1 MGFLK
6 YVKQGLGLEGPDEA
20 EVDTSAATSPLDNL
34 NIKVKSAEELQ
45 NEGKNLAG
53 MRANNAGA
61 IAADNARNAM
71 ANSGGGKL
79 ARALAASQAASNA
92 STDTFNSSL
101 DSSISTAQQQD
112 QQQNAAE
119 REIAKAKA
127 GIASQA
133 ATQNAA
139 NKQAANTSRY
149 GNNITKPVVGTL
161 INAGL
166 SKLFG

>member
-1 MGFLK
+1 MGFMN
-6 YVKQGLGLEGPDEA
+6 YVKQGLGIEGPDVA
-20 EVDTSAATSPLDNL
+20 KVDTSALDNV
-34 NIKVKSAEELQ
+34 NIKSAEELQ

-53 MRANNAGA
+53 IRANNAGA

-79 ARALAASQAASNA
+79 ARALAASNAASNA

-101 DSSISTAQQQD
+101 DSSISTAQQQ
-112 QQQNAAE
+112 NAAE

-127 GIASQA
+127 SA
-133 ATQNAA
+133 ATQSAANEQAA
-139 NKQAANTSRY
+139 NKSKY
-149 GNNITKPVVGTL
+149 ENNITKPVVGTL

>member
-1 MGFLK
+1 MGFMN
-6 YVKQGLGLEGPDEA
+6 YVKQGLGIEGPDTA
-20 EVDTSAATSPLDNL
+20 EVDTSALDNVK
-34 NIKVKSAEELQ
+34 IKSAEELQ
-45 NEGKNLAG
+45 NEGKDLAG

-79 ARALAASQAASNA
+79 ARALAASNAASNA

-101 DSSISTAQQQD
+101 DSSISTAQQQ
-112 QQQNAAE
+112 NAAE

-127 GIASQA
+127 SA
-133 ATQNAA
+133 AAQNAA
-139 NKQAANTSRY
+139 NEQASNNAKY
-149 GNNITKPVVGTL
+149 GNNLTKPIAGTL

>member
-1 MGFLK
+1 MGFLN
-6 YVKQGLGLEGPDEA
+6 YVKQGLGIEGPDA
-20 EVDTSAATSPLDNL
+20 AKVDTSALDNV
-34 NIKVKSAEELQ
+34 NIKSAEELQ
-45 NEGKNLAG
+45 NEGKDLAG

-79 ARALAASQAASNA
+79 ARALAASNAASNA

-101 DSSISTAQQQD
+101 DSSISTAQQQ
-112 QQQNAAE
+112 NAAE
-119 REIAKAKA
+119 REIAKAKT
-127 GIASQA
+127 SA
-133 ATQNAA
+133 AQQNAA
-139 NKQAANTSRY
+139 NQQAANNSQY
-149 GNNITKPVVGTL
+149 NNNITKPIAGTL

>member
-1 MGFLK
+1 MGFLN
-6 YVKQGLGLEGPDEA
+6 YVKQGLGIEGPDA
-20 EVDTSAATSPLDNL
+20 AKVDTSALDNV
-34 NIKVKSAEELQ
+34 NIKSAEELQ

-101 DSSISTAQQQD
+101 DSSISTAQQQ
-112 QQQNAAE
+112 NAAE
-119 REIAKAKA
+119 REIAKSKA
-127 GIASQA
+127 A
-133 ATQNAA
+133 AAAQNAA
-139 NKQAANTSRY
+139 NQQAANTSKY
-149 GNNITKPVVGTL
+149 GNNITKPIAGTL

-166 SKLFG
+166 SGLFG

>member
-1 MGFLK
+1 MGFLN
-6 YVKQGLGLEGPDEA
+6 YVKQGLGIEGPDTA
-20 EVDTSAATSPLDNL
+20 KVDTSAASAALDNVK
-34 NIKVKSAEELQ
+34 IKSAEELQ

-101 DSSISTAQQQD
+101 DSSISTAQQQ
-112 QQQNAAE
+112 NAAE
-119 REIAKAKA
+119 REIAKAKS

-139 NKQAANTSRY
+139 NEQAANTSKY
-149 GNNITKPVVGTL
+149 GNNITKPIAGTL

>member
-1 MGFLK
+1 MGFLN
-6 YVKQGLGLEGPDEA
+6 YVKQGLGIEGPDTA
-20 EVDTSAATSPLDNL
+20 KVDTSALDNVK
-34 NIKVKSAEELQ
+34 IKSTEELQ
-45 NEGKNLAG
+45 NEGKNIAG
-53 MRANNAGA
+53 MQANNAGA

-92 STDTFNSSL
+92 STDTFNSALNSAV
-101 DSSISTAQQQD
+101 STA

-119 REIAKAKA
+119 REIAKAKT
-127 GIASQA
+127 SA
-133 ATQNAA
+133 AEHNAA
-139 NKQAANTSRY
+139 NEQTANTY
-149 GNNITKPVVGTL
+149 KYKNNITKPIAGTL

>member
-1 MGFLK
+1 MGFLN
-6 YVKQGLGLEGPDEA
+6 YVKQGLGIEGPETSK
-20 EVDTSAATSPLDNL
+20 VDTSAATSALDSV
-34 NIKVKSAEELQ
+34 KTKSAEELQ
-45 NEGKNLAG
+45 NEGRNIAG
-53 MRANNAGA
+53 MQANNAGA

-92 STDTFNSSL
+92 STDTFNSALNSA
-101 DSSISTAQQQD
+101 ISTA

-139 NKQAANTSRY
+139 NEQAANTSKY
-149 GNNITKPVVGTL
+149 NNNITKPVVGSL
-161 INAGL
+161 INAGI

>member
-1 MGFLK
+1 MN
-6 YVKQGLGLEGPDEA
+6 YIKQGLGIEGPDTA
-20 EVDTSAATSPLDNL
+20 KVDTSALDNV
-34 NIKVKSAEELQ
+34 KVKSAEELQ

-53 MRANNAGA
+53 MQANNAGA

-92 STDTFNSSL
+92 STDTFNSALNSA
-101 DSSISTAQQQD
+101 ISTAQQQN
-112 QQQNAAE
+112 QAE
-119 REIAKAKA
+119 REIAKAKT
-127 GIASQA
+127 SA
-133 ATQNAA
+133 AAQNAA
-139 NKQAANTSRY
+139 NEQAANTAQY
-149 GNNITKPVVGTL
+149 NNNLTKPIAGTL

>member
-1 MGFLK
+1 MGFLN
-6 YVKQGLGLEGPDEA
+6 YVKQGLGIEGPDTA
-20 EVDTSAATSPLDNL
+20 KVDTSALDNVK
-34 NIKVKSAEELQ
+34 IKSAEELQ
-45 NEGKNLAG
+45 NEGKNIAG

-101 DSSISTAQQQD
+101 DSSISTAQQQ
-112 QQQNAAE
+112 NAAE

-127 GIASQA
+127 SA
-133 ATQNAA
+133 AQQNAA
-139 NKQAANTSRY
+139 NEQAASNAQY
-149 GNNITKPVVGTL
+149 NNNITKPIAGTL

-166 SKLFG
+166 TKLFG